1 MYPREYNQK
10 INERVDM
17 FKSLKL
23 KQLAFLGLCLIVL
36 FAITFQNYKYA
47 QIERINEISS
57 TSYVNNEQVSPQNLF
72 LETWL
77 LVKQSYCEPHLNN
90 QNWSRWKRR
99 YINKIEDNEDAYVAI
114 NTMLASLDDPYSR
127 LLSKEE
133 FLDQN
138 NSIESKM
145 YGIGVNIA
153 SVSGKIY
160 IVNVIKGSPADING
174 LKQGDMIMS
183 VNNHQI
189 KGESIFQVAQ
199 YIKGAVNETVTL
211 VILRNAQKLTK
222 KIKRAEIKVKT
233 VEYQKLDKNTGYIHI
248 LSFIGNDTPTEFINA
263 LENVKDSKGLILD
276 LRGNTGGL
284 FQNAVFVSNLFLS
297 SGDIVSV
304 IGRDGSSSS
313 YRVQESDFVY
323 QKPLVVLVD
332 GDSASASEIV
342 SGALKDNNRAKIIG
356 TKTFGK
362 GVVQKIYA
370 LPNQMGMNLTIARYL
385 TPKGYD
391 INKKGIA
398 PDYEVTFTK
407 DDMIKSFDRQLE
419 FAKNVL
425 AKEIK

>member
-1 MYPREYNQK
+1 
-10 INERVDM
+10 M
-17 FKSLKL
+17 FKSIKI
-23 KQLAFLGLCLIVL
+23 KQFAILCLCLLVL
-36 FAITFQNYKYA
+36 FGISFQNYKYA

-57 TSYVNNEQVSPQNLF
+57 NAYVNTTQVDPKDLF
-72 LETWL
+72 LESWML
-77 LVKQSYCEPHLNN
+77 IKASYWEPHLND

-99 YINKIEDNEDAYVAI
+99 YVNKIEDNEDAYIAI

-133 FLDQN
+133 FMEQN
-138 NSIESKM
+138 NSIDSKM

-160 IVNVIKGSPADING
+160 IVNVIKGSPADFNG
-174 LKQGDMIMS
+174 LKQGDMLLK
-183 VNNHQI
+183 VDNHQI
-189 KGESIFQVAQ
+189 KGKSIFQVAQ
-199 YIKGAVNETVTL
+199 YIKGAMNETVTL
-211 VILRNAQKLTK
+211 EILRNGTKLTK

-233 VEYQKLDKNTGYIHI
+233 VEFQKLDKNTGYIHI

-263 LENVKDSKGLILD
+263 LDKVRDTKGLILD

-284 FQNAVFVSNLFLS
+284 FQNAIFVSNLFLKR
-297 SGDIVSV
+297 GDIVSV

-313 YRVQESDFVY
+313 YRVQKGEFVY
-323 QKPLVVLVD
+323 EKPVVLLVD

-342 SGALKDNNRAKIIG
+342 SGALKDNNRAKIVG

-385 TPKGYD
+385 TPNGSD
-391 INKKGIA
+391 INKKGIT
-398 PDYEVTFTK
+398 PDFEVTFTK
-407 DDMIKSFDRQLE
+407 DDVAKSFDRQLE
-419 FAKNVL
+419 FAKNLL
-425 AKEIK
+425 AKEMK